1 MCYILSSGVD
11 SQQLQCSALD
21 AANNLYYFP
30 SLRGPL
36 EGSDAIVADLALFNT
51 YASSIGGVAYI
62 YSVPSTQVNCSGTVS
77 AVEYCYRGSDGQLGT
92 ELLAFTLLTLEQNGL
107 NFRVTDGIEVRT
119 IPHSQICAESF
130 SNIQYC
136 CDTTSLNMADHF
148 ILPAPNFAF
157 GIAIPTSSVCLL
169 GYQRLFQV
177 AHYQKAQTVI
187 PNVGSTFSVGNQ
199 VTQGLRAL
207 RFRLSELE

>member
-1 MCYILSSGVD
+1 MCYILSSGVE

-36 EGSDAIVADLALFNT
+36 EGNDERVAGAAFLNT
-51 YASSIGGVAYI
+51 YESSVGGATYI
-62 YSVPSTQVNCSGTVS
+62 YSVPLTQVNCSGTVS

-107 NFRVTDGIEVRT
+107 NFRVTDRIEIRT
-119 IPHSQICAESF
+119 TPHSQICTGSI

-136 CDTTSLNMADHF
+136 CDITSLNMADHF
-148 ILPAPNFAF
+148 ILPVSNFSF
-157 GIAIPTSSVCLL
+157 GIITPPSSVSLL
-169 GYQRLFQV
+169 GYRRLFQV
-177 AHYQKAQTVI
+177 AHYQESQAII
-187 PNVGSTFSVGNQ
+187 PSVGSTFSVGSQ
-199 VTQGLRAL
+199 VTQGIRLL
-207 RFRLSELE
+207 RFQLSELE